1 MTETPRK
8 PAALRAG
15 DTIAVVSPAA
25 GAAAVFPDR
34 LRRAMWV
41 LERRL
46 GLRPVLMPNATKRA
60 GWVSAS
66 IEDRVADL
74 HAAFSDPAI
83 DGIVCTIGGYHSAQ
97 LLERLDME
105 LIAAHPKVF
114 CGYSDITCLHH
125 ALRRCA
131 GFVTFYGP
139 AMLPDFGEWPEPDE
153 FVLTQFRRAV
163 METEPLGEL
172 PTPAT
177 YMDEHLDWTLD
188 GTRPRARRP
197 AQPLLALRPGVA
209 EGPLL
214 AGCMPVGNLLLGTRW
229 APAYEGTILMLET
242 PPDYTPADADR
253 DIWHLR
259 NAGALASVAGL
270 VLGRPKGF
278 DDQATRDL
286 HRVVLNAT
294 EAYGYPVV
302 ANLDAGHTEPMLT
315 LPIGVPARI
324 EDARVTILEPGVM
337 SAGS

>member
-1 MTETPRK
+1 MIGGLRR

-15 DTIAVVSPAA
+15 DTVAIVSPSA
-25 GAAAVFPDR
+25 GAAADFPER
-34 LRRAMWV
+34 LQRAMTV

-46 GLRPVLMPNATKRA
+46 GLHAVVMPNASRRR
-60 GWVSAS
+60 GWVSGS
-66 IEDRVADL
+66 IEERVDDL

-83 DGIVCTIGGYHSAQ
+83 KGIVCSIGGYHSAQ
-97 LLERLDME
+97 MLGSLDME
-105 LIAAHPKVF
+105 LIAGNPKVF

-125 ALRRCA
+125 ALHGGA

-139 AMLPDFGEWPEPDE
+139 AMLPDFGEWPEPDD
-153 FVLTQFRRAV
+153 FLLTQFRRAV

-177 YMDEHLDWTLD
+177 FMDEYLDWTLD
-188 GTRPRARRP
+188 RTRPRVRRR

-214 AGCMPVGNLLLGTRW
+214 AGCLPVGNLLLGTRW
-229 APAYEGTILMLET
+229 APAYEGTVLVLET
-242 PPDYTPADADR
+242 PPDYGPADADR
-253 DIWHLR
+253 DLWHLR

-270 VLGRPKGF
+270 VVGRPKGL
-278 DDQATRDL
+278 DGRATHEL
-286 HRVVLNAT
+286 HAVALSAT

-315 LPIGVPARI
+315 LPIGARARI
-324 EDARVTILEPGVM
+324 DGDTVAILEAGV
-337 SAGS
+337 APPT